1 MATYTNRPISK
12 ACQLAELK
20 NRGLV
25 VGDDNQA
32 IEYLGSIN
40 YFRFACYLLPFEI
53 DPATH
58 QYAVGTSFD
67 QIIELYQ
74 FDKELR
80 SLIFT
85 AIQDVEI
92 ALRSRII
99 HHFSMSHG
107 TFWFLN
113 RNMFKDKSIFNTT
126 LQKEW
131 NEVNRSKEDFIQD
144 FFDRYDNTHFTASM
158 ENAGG
163 CVFRSIVEDI
173 RELCRGQ
180 REEVRGK
187 GFWPATIHV
196 S

>member
-1 MATYTNRPISK
+1 MHVICSRLRLILQP
-12 ACQLAELK
+12 
-20 NRGLV
+20 
-25 VGDDNQA
+25 
-32 IEYLGSIN
+32 
-40 YFRFACYLLPFEI
+40 
-53 DPATH
+53 H

-131 NEVNRSKEDFIQD
+131 NVEC
-144 FFDRYDNTHFTASM
+144 AS
-158 ENAGG
+158 
-163 CVFRSIVEDI
+163 
-173 RELCRGQ
+173 
-180 REEVRGK
+180 
-187 GFWPATIHV
+187 
-196 S
+196 

>member
-1 MATYTNRPISK
+1 MARKILLFLVIFEDFLPKTLFIQKKVVPLWQQFPPRLLTMRTTV
-12 ACQLAELK
+12 
-20 NRGLV
+20 GL
-25 VGDDNQA
+25 
-32 IEYLGSIN
+32 
-40 YFRFACYLLPFEI
+40 RFACYLQPFEI
-53 DPATH
+53 DSATH

-126 LQKEW
+126 L
-131 NEVNRSKEDFIQD
+131 
-144 FFDRYDNTHFTASM
+144 
-158 ENAGG
+158 
-163 CVFRSIVEDI
+163 
-173 RELCRGQ
+173 
-180 REEVRGK
+180 
-187 GFWPATIHV
+187 
-196 S
+196 

>member
-40 YFRFACYLLPFEI
+40 YFRFACYLQPFEI

-107 TFWFLN
+107 TFWFLK

-126 LQKEW
+126 LG
-131 NEVNRSKEDFIQD
+131 SP
-144 FFDRYDNTHFTASM
+144 
-158 ENAGG
+158 
-163 CVFRSIVEDI
+163 
-173 RELCRGQ
+173 Q
-180 REEVRGK
+180 RRRR
-187 GFWPATIHV
+187 
-196 S
+196 